1 MKAGTMVESTSQIRA
16 LSEKSQNADKKVQVF
31 KNQLSRLEA
40 EMAEREA
47 QHGQAEE
54 KWAVRVK
61 EYENQ
66 LKAMA
71 EKIKTEKQG
80 GKERAAELLRQIG

>member
-1 MKAGTMVESTSQIRA
+1 
-16 LSEKSQNADKKVQVF
+16 
-31 KNQLSRLEA
+31 
-40 EMAEREA
+40 MAEREA